1 MSNFRYTQGDMLK
14 KMKISEEIINNHQ
27 SEKFSEITKSQSY
40 KSFVRND
47 VRKCE
52 NIILLVCD
60 GRFPS

>member
-1 MSNFRYTQGDMLK
+1 MIK
-14 KMKISEEIINNHQ
+14 KMKISEEILNIHQ
-27 SEKFSEITKSQSY
+27 SEKFRETTKSKSY

-52 NIILLVCD
+52 NIILSVCD

>member
-1 MSNFRYTQGDMLK
+1 MSNFHYTQGDMIK
-14 KMKISEEIINNHQ
+14 KMKISNEILNIHQ
-27 SEKFSEITKSQSY
+27 SEKFRETTKSKFY

-52 NIILLVCD
+52 NIILSVCD